1 MYIGEKGG
9 GLRVRVLRSEFF
21 ICELLRYTFFVFEYF
36 YNFFLIYYKSKYIV
50 MFNGWFIFIIDWFII
65 GLCFVVILSIYLRI
79 MFNVIKRLLIYYYY
93 YYLWGMNILNNWL
106 VSKELVFKKWWVDRF
121 IFEVVIFCV

>member
-93 YYLWGMNILNNWL
+93 YYLWGMSILNNWL